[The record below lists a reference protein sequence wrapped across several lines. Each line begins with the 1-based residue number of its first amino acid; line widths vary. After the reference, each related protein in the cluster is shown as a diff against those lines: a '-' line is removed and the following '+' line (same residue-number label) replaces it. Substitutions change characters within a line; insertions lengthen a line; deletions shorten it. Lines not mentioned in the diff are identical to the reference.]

1 MKKSSKRQTD
11 TSFSDTDRGHDRDR
25 EREEISRRAH
35 SLWERSG
42 RPEGRDEE
50 FWFSAE
56 RELREQS
63 SESETEENLSGGNI
77 RQMEMSARPA
87 GGPAIDDQNE
97 SRTADPASTRGS
109 RAHR

>member
-11 TSFSDTDRGHDRDR
+11 TSSFDSERDHDRDR
-25 EREEISRRAH
+25 EEIARRAH
-35 SLWERSG
+35 SLWERNG

-56 RELREQS
+56 RELRDDSPGIDAEDDS
-63 SESETEENLSGGNI
+63 PRGSI
-77 RQMEMSARPA
+77 RQLEMSARPA